1 MEIIKST
8 GERVPFNPVKIT
20 ETLKR
25 AGAKP
30 ALAEQVL
37 ANTAQKLRDGMT
49 TKQVFSVV
57 RKELRKLNRSVASRY
72 NLRSAL
78 LKLGPAGF
86 KFEKYVAS
94 ILTAY
99 QYETELPEKELTG
112 LCVDHEVD
120 VIARKNGRIIMIEAK
135 FRNRFG
141 DSVNLKDTMAT
152 WSSYQDLVEG
162 AKSGKCPLFNELWI
176 VTNGRFSERALLF
189 GACRGIHMVGW
200 GHGEHSLARLVDHA
214 TLYPIT
220 IIDDLHQWEMEGLS
234 KNNLMLCREIAD
246 SDPERLAA
254 KAGVT
259 DDRAKKIINT
269 CREVVEVDR

>member
-1 MEIIKST
+1 MEIVKSS
-8 GERVPFNPVKIT
+8 GDRVAFNPDKIRQ
-20 ETLKR
+20 TLRR

-30 ALAEQVL
+30 DLIEQVL
-37 ANTAQKLRDGMT
+37 ADVIKRISDGMT
-49 TKQVFSVV
+49 TKQVFNVV
-57 RKELRKLNRSVASRY
+57 RKELRRSNRAIASRY

-94 ILTAY
+94 ILAAY
-99 QYETELPEKELTG
+99 QYQTELPEKELSG

-120 VIARKNGRIIMIEAK
+120 VIARKNDRIVMIEAK

-162 AKSGKCPLFNELWI
+162 SKTGKCPAFNELWI
-176 VTNGRFSERALLF
+176 VTNGRFSERALQF
-189 GACRGIHMVGW
+189 GACRGIHLVGW
-200 GHGEHSLARLVDHA
+200 SAGEYSLARMVDHA

-220 IIDDLHQWEMEGLS
+220 ILDDLHQWEMDGFAE
-234 KNNLMLCREIAD
+234 NNLMLCREIAD
-246 SDPERLAA
+246 TDPDKIARRTKIDE
-254 KAGVT
+254 
-259 DDRAKKIINT
+259 DRAGKIVKA
-269 CREVVEVDR
+269 CRAVIAD